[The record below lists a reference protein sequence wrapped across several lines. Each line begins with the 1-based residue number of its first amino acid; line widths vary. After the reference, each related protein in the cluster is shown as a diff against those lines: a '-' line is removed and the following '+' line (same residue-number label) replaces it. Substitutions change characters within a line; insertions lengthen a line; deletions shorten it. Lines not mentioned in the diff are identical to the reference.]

1 MKMSRRCK
9 TLIVILTGFI
19 CFTVT
24 AAAEPHIPTLKICD
38 PMAHIQCIAVTAVP
52 EKTEEEPII
61 EEPKTLTTEELII
74 RESEAAGIDPN
85 VAVAISRLET
95 GHWTSYAYV
104 YCNNVGGLSD
114 NEVPRS
120 YATVEDGVKAF
131 VNCLVTYWEKGL
143 TTPELMESTYCPL
156 ANGEWAANVRALMGG
171 M

>member
-9 TLIVILTGFI
+9 ALIVILTGFI

-52 EKTEEEPII
+52 EEPEEPII
-61 EEPKTLTTEELII
+61 EEPLTTEELII

-95 GHWTSYAYV
+95 GHWTSYAYT
-104 YCNNVGGLSD
+104 YHNNVGGLSD

-131 VNCLVTYWEKGL
+131 VNCLVSYWEKGL
-143 TTPELMESTYCPL
+143 TTPELMESVYCPP
-156 ANGEWAANVRALMGG
+156 AEPGTWAAKVRSLMK
-171 M
+171 

>member
-52 EKTEEEPII
+52 EEPEEPVEV
-61 EEPKTLTTEELII
+61 EEPLTTEELII
-74 RESEAAGIDPN
+74 KESEAAGIDPK

-120 YATVEDGVKAF
+120 YPTIEDGVKAF
-131 VNCLVTYWEKGL
+131 VNCLVSYWEKGL
-143 TTPELMESTYCPL
+143 TTPELIEPVYNPL
-156 ANGEWAANVRALMGG
+156 SNGEWAQTVRSLM
-171 M
+171 

>member
-38 PMAHIQCIAVTAVP
+38 PIAHIQCIAVTAVP
-52 EKTEEEPII
+52 EEPEEPV
-61 EEPKTLTTEELII
+61 EKPLTTEELII
-74 RESEAAGIDPN
+74 RESEAAGIDPK

-120 YATVEDGVKAF
+120 YPTVEDGVKAF
-131 VNCLVTYWEKGL
+131 VDCLVSYWEKGL

>member
-38 PMAHIQCIAVTAVP
+38 PIAHIQCIAVTAVP
-52 EKTEEEPII
+52 EEPEEPV
-61 EEPKTLTTEELII
+61 EKPLTTEELII
-74 RESEAAGIDPN
+74 RESEAAGIDPK

-131 VNCLVTYWEKGL
+131 VECLVSYWEKGL
-143 TTPELMESTYCPL
+143 TTPELIEPVYNPL
-156 ANGEWAANVRALMGG
+156 SNGEWSRAVRSLMK
-171 M
+171 

>member
-38 PMAHIQCIAVTAVP
+38 PIAHIQCIAVTAVP
-52 EKTEEEPII
+52 EEPEEPV
-61 EEPKTLTTEELII
+61 EKPLTTEELII
-74 RESEAAGIDPN
+74 REAEAAGIDPN
-85 VAVAISRLET
+85 IAVAISRLET

-131 VNCLVTYWEKGL
+131 VDCLVSYWGKGL
-143 TTPELMESTYCPL
+143 TTPELMEPVYNPL
-156 ANGEWAANVRALMGG
+156 SNGEWSRAVRSLM
-171 M
+171 

>member
-9 TLIVILTGFI
+9 ALIVILTGFI

-24 AAAEPHIPTLKICD
+24 AAAELHIPTLKICD

-52 EKTEEEPII
+52 EEPVEEP
-61 EEPKTLTTEELII
+61 LTTEELII
-74 RESEAAGIDPN
+74 REAEAAGIDPK

-120 YATVEDGVKAF
+120 YPTIEDGVKAF
-131 VNCLVTYWEKGL
+131 VDCLVSYWEKGL